1 MSSTRKPEGVR
12 KVADVEEAASAAMDR
27 SRRALALRRFS
38 SCGVLVLWMIYG
50 MVDLRFGESLLELAE
65 RLLVVLDRFLEEE

>member
-1 MSSTRKPEGVR
+1 MSSARKPEGVR
-12 KVADVEEAASAAMDR
+12 EFADVEEAASAAIDR

-38 SCGVLVLWMIYG
+38 SCGLLVLWARWG

-65 RLLVVLDRFLEEE
+65 RLLVVLGQPLEEE

>member
-1 MSSTRKPEGVR
+1 
-12 KVADVEEAASAAMDR
+12 
-27 SRRALALRRFS
+27 
-38 SCGVLVLWMIYG
+38 MIYG